1 MNKDEIR
8 RRVRAS
14 KAVLGES
21 EKLAAAERVFSTVA
35 GMAAF
40 VMARN
45 VLLYH
50 SLPDELSTRAF
61 IENMADCGKRFF
73 LPRVNGLDLE
83 ILPYDKSRMH
93 LGAFCIEE
101 PDGDD
106 TVDISQIDLPRS
118 VTSGLVQALRVLRDV
133 DGIGRVEFGRADIVR
148 HRLVQR
154 IVEAYDS
161 WDRDERLKAHHD
173 PETE

>member
-93 LGAFCIEE
+93 LGACLLYTS
-101 PDGDD
+101 P
-106 TVDISQIDLPRS
+106 SPR
-118 VTSGLVQALRVLRDV
+118 
-133 DGIGRVEFGRADIVR
+133 
-148 HRLVQR
+148 
-154 IVEAYDS
+154 
-161 WDRDERLKAHHD
+161 D
-173 PETE
+173 P